1 MVING
6 GERAEISIGY
16 DPTAPRR
23 SPPSS
28 PSGFTLHLA
37 KLEGNIGAAR
47 WRSVVAAS
55 RFGNLGPSR
64 PASLSV
70 PP

>member
-6 GERAEISIGY
+6 GERAEISIGH

-28 PSGFTLHLA
+28 PSQFTLHLA
-37 KLEGNIGAAR
+37 KLEGNIGA
-47 WRSVVAAS
+47 S
-55 RFGNLGPSR
+55 RQGKSAGICLKE
-64 PASLSV
+64 A
-70 PP
+70 